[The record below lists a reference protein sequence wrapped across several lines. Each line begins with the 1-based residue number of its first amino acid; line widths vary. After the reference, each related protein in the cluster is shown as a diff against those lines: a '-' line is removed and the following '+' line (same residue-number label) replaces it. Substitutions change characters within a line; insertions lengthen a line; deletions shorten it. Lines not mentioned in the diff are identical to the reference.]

1 MHGSRPTHQ
10 PSMSI
15 REEGQ
20 IAVSCGAE
28 SLGDDVKVPASSH
41 TASHSL
47 SGPSPSGPMIQ
58 IEEAN

>member
-1 MHGSRPTHQ
+1 MYGSRPNHQ

-20 IAVSCGAE
+20 IAVSCG

-41 TASHSL
+41 TASHSM